1 MKKLLLPITIL
12 CTTTLFAQDDYYPAT
27 EAAEADTTAIDTSI
41 AYEEWGDKAGYD
53 DFSFDPRNLENF
65 EFNGVIY
72 KVYPYVLQAPYEP
85 NLEGI
90 AVEEPVK
97 LSKKQLKKLEKAG
110 YDIEEMGYDYAVDSA
125 KAGSYYAQAE
135 SWDGEIPPLAYAI
148 PDSNYVLLQ
157 WQKDETRRVRAV
169 FSMSN
174 MLLEGSAIFY
184 DENND
189 PIKLGSYKNG
199 LKDGVWNT
207 YLYANGQ
214 SYNNTLNYVDGNLQG
229 PFKEYANENNVVFV
243 EREGEY
249 QNGYVLN
256 EKRYRLLPNNTTSL
270 QKELITLDG
279 VQTTKEYDSEGH
291 LIYEMASN
299 DNERLST
306 YTLDDFGFEKI
317 GKNPFEGENYYLGY
331 SFAVPNAGVA
341 KYYYKNGDLC
351 AKFSNPGSYES
362 SEIFFDTIYAPN
374 KKILLLRSQLLDSV
388 GIARCEIRAFSD
400 GKVIGIHREMVRGY
414 YNNRYEK
421 FELNEK
427 GVLELTEA
435 NYRSFYDNSTKVA
448 DKMYLVSIRR
458 DKRMGVNSF
467 EYRMPQFENTAFIK
481 GKSIKGDFSLDFVIT
496 DSSAANFAFQNIVTI
511 GDAKMVMFSHRDLNP
526 VKGQWKDL
534 SLTGAVQ
541 RTLRTG
547 REFAR
552 DSVKFYY
559 KDKLFTGKIHL
570 FFGKGDRLVHFKKG
584 MIALDI
590 MAVDMVKKEFGKKTE
605 KELGSREKGILK
617 SFLDLS
623 FKQGDLTHIMVN
635 FHERREH
642 IVAEAELEKSA
653 LHGKAY
659 GEMVKRNYEGEI
671 RKKERIECDF
681 YYGLPHG
688 DMVELRWNKNTDT
701 WLRESVKHY
710 CYGAPCDT
718 SYKYDDGKVRRM
730 EVVYNKEG
738 KRHGELKKY
747 NHDGIVESLETYKN
761 GVLDGLSISFNSKGD
776 TTFYA
781 MYVDGKKEGKF
792 YMSSSEYADAH
803 YTLSGNYKK
812 GKLSG
817 QQVLRDGNNT
827 VRMIA
832 TAHDKSFISGY
843 NDMSVE
849 YMLKSPFY
857 SLKIEGEYEF
867 FYDNGVKYCEA
878 KTVLDSNYMQP
889 TEGTYDEA
897 MYEEAVAV
905 ADSARAMEDYAV
917 AASAEPDYP
926 RIIDNGFIGV
936 TQVKVEGVI
945 KRGTWKYYF
954 PDGKLQYVITYA
966 DSSKLKVGK
975 EIVYGCG
982 YYQEYYNNGKLMAK
996 GLLLDETN
1004 EQECETDLFEN
1015 SYKVLYT
1022 DFYAIDGK
1030 SLMTNS
1036 TGSIKKYYSNQ
1047 LVREEGKY
1055 INGKKEGWWKE
1066 FNREGK
1072 LIFVGRYVN
1081 GLPDGR
1087 WLHGDLQG
1095 INYLDDRCFES
1106 MQKEQEAIEEAQY
1119 YLEISETFY
1128 KNGVEIKSNYYT
1140 FKRAGGEEG
1149 GMEKK

>member
-12 CTTTLFAQDDYYPAT
+12 CTTTLFAQDDYYPVT
-27 EAAEADTTAIDTSI
+27 DAAVADTAAMDTSI
-41 AYEEWGDKAGYD
+41 AYDEGAEKAGYD

-85 NLEGI
+85 NLEGVP
-90 AVEEPVK
+90 VEEPVK
-97 LSKKQLKKLEKAG
+97 LSKKELKKLEKEG
-110 YDIEEMGYDYAVDSA
+110 YDTDEMEYSATVDST
-125 KAGSYYAQAE
+125 KAGSYYEQAE
-135 SWDGEIPPLAYAI
+135 SWDGEIPPLAYVI

-157 WQKDETRRVRAV
+157 WQKDGTRRVRAV

-174 MLLEGSAIFY
+174 MLLEGPAIFY

-189 PIKLGSYKNG
+189 PSKSGSYKNG

-229 PFKEYANENNVVFV
+229 PFKEYASESNVVFV

-249 QNGYVLN
+249 QNGYVVN
-256 EKRYRLLPNNTTSL
+256 EKRYRLLPNNATSL

-279 VQTTKEYDSEGH
+279 VQTTKEYDNEGH
-291 LIYEMASN
+291 LIYVMESN
-299 DNERLST
+299 DNERVSSFDL
-306 YTLDDFGFEKI
+306 LEFGFNAT
-317 GKNPFEGENYYLGY
+317 GKNPFEGENYYVEY
-331 SFAVPNAGVA
+331 AFIVPNEGVA
-341 KYYYKNGDLC
+341 KYYYKNGSMLGS
-351 AKFSNPGSYES
+351 FSNSSNYERGNIS
-362 SEIFFDTIYAPN
+362 FDTIYAPN
-374 KKILLLRSQLLDSV
+374 HSILLLKRAMTDSIDLPRYEV
-388 GIARCEIRAFSD
+388 ISYDHGR
-400 GKVIGIHREMVRGY
+400 VIGIQRNIK
-414 YNNRYEK
+414 YNDYSAKYEE
-421 FELNEK
+421 FNLNTK
-427 GVLELTEA
+427 GELELVSADYDGFYRAKEHAA
-435 NYRSFYDNSTKVA
+435 N
-448 DKMYLVSIRR
+448 KMYLLRVMKDRR
-458 DKRMGVNSF
+458 KGLVVY

-481 GKSIKGDFSLDFVIT
+481 GKSINGDFSLDYVIT
-496 DSSAANFAFQNIVTI
+496 DSSSANFAFQNIVTI
-511 GDAKMVMFSHRDLNP
+511 GDAKMVMFSHRDLFP
-526 VKGQWKDL
+526 VKRQWKDL

-541 RTLRTG
+541 RALRTG
-547 REFAR
+547 SEFAR

-559 KDKLFTGKIHL
+559 NDKLFTGKIHL
-570 FFGKGDRLVHFKKG
+570 FFGKGKRLVHFKNG
-584 MIALDI
+584 LIALDI
-590 MAVDMVKKEFGKKTE
+590 MAVDMVKKEFGNKTE
-605 KELGSREKGILK
+605 KELSNKEKGLLK
-617 SFLDLS
+617 SYLDLS
-623 FKQGDLTHIMVN
+623 FKQGDLTHVLLN

-642 IVAEAELEKSA
+642 IVAEADLEKSA

-671 RKKERIECDF
+671 RKKERIEGDF

-688 DMVELRWNKNTDT
+688 DMIELRWDKNTDT

-718 SYKYDDGKVRRM
+718 SYKYDDGKVRKI
-730 EVVYNKEG
+730 EVYNKEG
-738 KRHGELKKY
+738 KKDGESKKFNY
-747 NHDGIVESLETYKN
+747 DGKIESLETYKN
-761 GVLDGLSISFNSKGD
+761 GVLNGFSISFNSKGD
-776 TTFYA
+776 TAFYA
-781 MYVDGKKEGKF
+781 MYVDGKKEGRF
-792 YMSSSEYADAH
+792 YMSSNEYTDAH

-817 QQVLRDGNNT
+817 QQVLRDANNT

-832 TAHDKSFISGY
+832 IAHDKSFISQGNEMY
-843 NDMSVE
+843 VD
-849 YMLKSPFY
+849 YMLKSPF
-857 SLKIEGEYEF
+857 SLLKIEGEYEF

-878 KTVLDSNYMQP
+878 KTILDSNYVHVSYGNCD
-889 TEGTYDEA
+889 EASYDEA
-897 MYEEAVAV
+897 PA
-905 ADSARAMEDYAV
+905 ADSAIAVQDYEV
-917 AASAEPDYP
+917 AAAAATPELPAV
-926 RIIDNGFIGV
+926 INNAFEGV
-936 TQVKVEGVI
+936 TQVSTEGVI

-1022 DFYAIDGK
+1022 DFYSIDGK

-1055 INGKKEGWWKE
+1055 MNGKKEGWWKE

-1119 YLEISETFY
+1119 YLQISETFY
-1128 KNGVEIKSNYYT
+1128 KNGIEIKSNYYT
-1140 FKRAGGEEG
+1140 FKRAQ
-1149 GMEKK
+1149 